1 MSRVEN
7 FLKIDKWRGGGREG
21 GRGDIKETLD

>member
-7 FLKIDKWRGGGREG
+7 FLKIDKWKGGGEG